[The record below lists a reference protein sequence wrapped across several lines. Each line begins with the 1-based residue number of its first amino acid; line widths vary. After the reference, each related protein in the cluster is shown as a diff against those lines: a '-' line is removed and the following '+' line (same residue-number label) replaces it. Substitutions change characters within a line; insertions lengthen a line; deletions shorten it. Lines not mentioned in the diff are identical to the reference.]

1 MLQGPEQ
8 VMGVPKIPQSQMEL
22 RPIWVDTRVAQEL
35 GLQDHQIIQAT
46 VVLQDKSVRLWLK
59 DFSFEIP
66 YTWNVKPGDM
76 PFVSVRAMPGA
87 WSIQLQSNPLGPTA
101 PNVPQAQTNALGAA
115 GAALVHGANV
125 PTLGLNGASVAAS
138 AQALINSPQ
147 LLGSRLLML
156 QQQPSGFEMGSQL
169 MRPDLLS
176 QMSAQL
182 GVGAWFENFR
192 KLTLSM
198 SQVSGLALKK
208 AVLSQAQSSE
218 NSLLKGM
225 DASDSPKAMLHK
237 LMDALN
243 QLGHNSHTD
252 QKLMV
257 QRSIDEIESAQLR
270 AVQDFARGELSLR
283 VVIPFS
289 DADPVDLHFRKPP
302 REEGQP
308 DTPLSVDIHSKSR
321 LLGEVW
327 LQTIITQTTQVD
339 LRMWALRPEVA
350 QLAHDNASELTY
362 ELDASG
368 LKLKTFEIFNAQRPL
383 EESDLIT
390 SAHGR
395 VVDAKV

>member
-1 MLQGPEQ
+1 
-8 VMGVPKIPQSQMEL
+8 
-22 RPIWVDTRVAQEL
+22 
-35 GLQDHQIIQAT
+35 
-46 VVLQDKSVRLWLK
+46 
-59 DFSFEIP
+59 
-66 YTWNVKPGDM
+66 M

-87 WSIQLQSNPLGPTA
+87 WSFQLQSNPTNPTA
-101 PNVPQAQTNALGAA
+101 PTQPQTPQNAFGVNGSSLVNATNVSG
-115 GAALVHGANV
+115 
-125 PTLGLNGASVAAS
+125 LGLNGAAVASS

-156 QQQPSGFEMGSQL
+156 QQQPSGFEMGAQL

-176 QMSAQL
+176 QMSVQL
-182 GVGAWFENFR
+182 GLGSWFENFR
-192 KLTLSM
+192 KLSLSM
-198 SQVSGLALKK
+198 SQLSGLALKK

-218 NSLLKGM
+218 NSLLKGL
-225 DASDSPKAMLHK
+225 DPGDSPKVMLHK

-252 QKLMV
+252 QKLLV

-270 AVQDFARGELSLR
+270 TVQDYARGELSLR
-283 VVIPFS
+283 VVIPFN

-302 REEGQP
+302 KEDGQP

-327 LQTIITQTTQVD
+327 LQTTITQSTQVD
-339 LRMWALRPEVA
+339 LRMWALRPDVA
-350 QLAHDNASELTY
+350 QLAHDNASELIY

-368 LKLKTFEIFNAQRPL
+368 LQLKSFEIFNTQRPL
-383 EESDLIT
+383 EESELLT
-390 SAHGR
+390 SPHGR

>member
-1 MLQGPEQ
+1 
-8 VMGVPKIPQSQMEL
+8 
-22 RPIWVDTRVAQEL
+22 
-35 GLQDHQIIQAT
+35 
-46 VVLQDKSVRLWLK
+46 
-59 DFSFEIP
+59 
-66 YTWNVKPGDM
+66 
-76 PFVSVRAMPGA
+76 
-87 WSIQLQSNPLGPTA
+87 
-101 PNVPQAQTNALGAA
+101 
-115 GAALVHGANV
+115 
-125 PTLGLNGASVAAS
+125 
-138 AQALINSPQ
+138 
-147 LLGSRLLML
+147 ML

-176 QMSAQL
+176 QMSVQL

-308 DTPLSVDIHSKSR
+308 DTPLSLDIHSKSR

>member
-1 MLQGPEQ
+1 
-8 VMGVPKIPQSQMEL
+8 MEL

-87 WSIQLQSNPLGPTA
+87 WNIQLQANPLVPAAA
-101 PNVPQAQTNALGAA
+101 PSVPSPPNALGVNASNSLH
-115 GAALVHGANV
+115 GAAVSDLTPVPVNV
-125 PTLGLNGASVAAS
+125 GGPAPTPREAT
-138 AQALINSPQ
+138 P

-156 QQQPSGFEMGSQL
+156 QQQPSGFDVGSQF

-176 QMSAQL
+176 QMSSQL
-182 GVGAWFENFR
+182 GLGSWFENFK

-208 AVLSQAQSSE
+208 AVLSQAQSTE
-218 NSLLKGM
+218 NTLLKDL

-237 LMDALN
+237 LMDSLN
-243 QLGHNSHTD
+243 QLGHNTHSD

-270 AVQDFARGELSLR
+270 AVQDFTRGELSLR
-283 VVIPFS
+283 VMIPFN

-302 REEGQP
+302 KEEGQAES
-308 DTPLSVDIHSKSR
+308 PLSVDIHSKSR

-327 LQTIITQTTQVD
+327 LQTVITQTNLVD

-350 QLAHDNASELTY
+350 QLAHDNANELIY

-368 LKLKTFEIFNAQRPL
+368 LKLKTFEIFNAQRPFDD
-383 EESDLIT
+383 SDF
-390 SAHGR
+390 SSEPHGR
-395 VVDAKV
+395 VVDAKA

>member
-1 MLQGPEQ
+1 
-8 VMGVPKIPQSQMEL
+8 
-22 RPIWVDTRVAQEL
+22 VDTRVAQDL

-46 VVLQDKSVRLWLK
+46 VVLQDRSVRLWLK

-87 WSIQLQSNPLGPTA
+87 WSIQLQSNPALSNATTA
-101 PNVPQAQTNALGAA
+101 PTTTGAA
-115 GAALVHGANV
+115 ASTSVHGASV
-125 PTLGLNGASVAAS
+125 LGQSFNGNTNLLPPS
-138 AQALINSPQ
+138 LTPSPQ

-156 QQQPSGFEMGSQL
+156 QQQPSGFEMGAQL
-169 MRPDLLS
+169 MRPDLLQ

-182 GVGAWFENFR
+182 GLGNWFENFK
-192 KLTLSM
+192 KLSLSM
-198 SQVSGLALKK
+198 SQLSGLALKK

-218 NSLLKGM
+218 NALLKGA
-225 DASDSPKAMLHK
+225 DASESPKAMLHK
-237 LMDALN
+237 LMDNLN
-243 QLGHNSHTD
+243 QMGHNTHSE

-270 AVQDFARGELSLR
+270 AVQDLARGELSLR
-283 VVIPFS
+283 VVIPFN

-302 REEGQP
+302 KEEGQP
-308 DTPLSVDIHSKSR
+308 ESPLSVDIHSKSR

-327 LQTIITQTTQVD
+327 LQTVISQTTQVD

-350 QLAHDNASELTY
+350 QLAHDNANELSY
-362 ELDASG
+362 ELDSSG
-368 LKLKTFEIFNAQRPL
+368 LKLRSFEIFNAQRPSD
-383 EESDLIT
+383 ESEGFIT
-390 SAHGR
+390 PRGG